1 MSDDPRVDPRID
13 PQPSADER
21 TTLLEFLDWYRLTI
35 EVKCAGIDDRQARH
49 TVAPS
54 DMSLLGIVRHLTEV
68 ERNWFRAKMAGEDAP
83 YWFDYADDEDADW
96 HPDDDETLAAA
107 LDRYRRECARS
118 REITDAIGS
127 LGTLSKVD
135 VRGYDAPVSLR
146 WVLVHMIEETARHAG
161 HADLIRQSIDGATG
175 D

>member
-1 MSDDPRVDPRID
+1 MSDDPRRD

-35 EVKCAGIDDRQARH
+35 EVKCDGMDEAQARR
-49 TVAPS
+49 TVPPS
-54 DMSLLGIVRHLTEV
+54 DMSLLGLVRHLTEV
-68 ERNWFRAKMAGEDAP
+68 ERNWFRAKMAGQDAP

-96 HPDDDETLAAA
+96 HPDDEETLAAA
-107 LDRYRRECARS
+107 LDRYRAECERS
-118 REITDAIGS
+118 RAITASIPS
-127 LGTLSKVD
+127 LDTQSKVI

-161 HADLIRQSIDGATG
+161 HADLLRQSIDGATG

>member
-1 MSDDPRVDPRID
+1 MSDDPRTD

-35 EVKCAGIDDRQARH
+35 EVKCDGMNEEQARR

-54 DMSLLGIVRHLTEV
+54 DMSLLGLVRHLTEV

-83 YWFDYADDEDADW
+83 YWFDYGTDDDADW
-96 HPDDDETLAAA
+96 HPGDDETLASA
-107 LDRYRRECARS
+107 LDRYRAECARS
-118 REITDAIGS
+118 REITAGIAS
-127 LGTLSKVD
+127 LDTRSKVD
-135 VRGYDAPVSLR
+135 VRPYGEPVSVR

-161 HADLIRQSIDGATG
+161 HADLIRQSIDGAAG